1 MRRAPAQVLLLLAL
15 ATATFGQARQ
25 SKTGSDG
32 FEADFP
38 SGGLL
43 RMHIRSGDVRIFG
56 GEPDKIIIHYEGK
69 NSDRASEVKVSF
81 KKSGQTG
88 DLSIEG
94 GPQNDF
100 QVILQVPRK
109 SNLYVRMPFG
119 ALDIAA
125 VSGDKDVEVHAGDVT
140 LALGKA
146 DDYGHV
152 DASVTSGE
160 LSADPFHVD
169 KGGLFRSFKAQG
181 RGNYRLHAH
190 LGAGNLTLQN

>member
-1 MRRAPAQVLLLLAL
+1 MRRASTQLILLLAL
-15 ATATFGQARQ
+15 AAAACGQASQ
-25 SKTGSDG
+25 SKTGSEG

-43 RMHIRSGDVRIFG
+43 RVHVRSGDVRIFG
-56 GEPDKIIIHYEGK
+56 GEADKIIIHYDGK
-69 NSDRASEVKVSF
+69 NSNSVGEVKVSF
-81 KKSGQTG
+81 KTSGQTG
-88 DLSIEG
+88 DLSIKG

-100 QVILQVPRK
+100 RVTLQVPRK

-160 LSADPFHVD
+160 ISAQPFHVD
-169 KGGLFRSFKAQG
+169 KGGLFRSFTTEG
-181 RGNYRLHAH
+181 HGNYRLHAH
-190 LGAGNLTLQN
+190 VGAGDLTLKN

>member
-1 MRRAPAQVLLLLAL
+1 MRRAPAQVVLLLAL
-15 ATATFGQARQ
+15 AAAACGQASQ
-25 SKTGSDG
+25 SKAGSEG
-32 FEADFP
+32 FEAYFP
-38 SGGLL
+38 SAGLL

-56 GEPDKIIIHYEGK
+56 GEADKIIIHYGGS
-69 NSDRASEVKVSF
+69 NSNRAGEVKVSF
-81 KKSGQTG
+81 KTSGQTG
-88 DLSIEG
+88 DLSIKG

-100 QVILQVPRK
+100 RVTLQVPTK

-119 ALDIAA
+119 DLDISA

-146 DDYGHV
+146 DDYRYV

-169 KGGLFRSFKAQG
+169 KGGLFRSFKTEG

-190 LGAGNLTLQN
+190 VGAGDLTLKN